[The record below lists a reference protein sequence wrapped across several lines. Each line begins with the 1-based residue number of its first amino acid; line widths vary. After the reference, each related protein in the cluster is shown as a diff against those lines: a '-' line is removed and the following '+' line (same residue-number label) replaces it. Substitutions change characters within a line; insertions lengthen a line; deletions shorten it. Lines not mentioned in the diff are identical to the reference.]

1 MVGSL
6 GFPGIATFHSKPYPA
21 ISPLRPELSQAGR
34 TVLITGASSGIGFAI
49 ARGFIQASAARVII
63 TGRNE
68 ATINEAV
75 SNLASEVKA
84 ATSLT
89 TITGLVYDVASLSD
103 TERLWA
109 KLKNEGIY
117 IDVLILNAASIGA
130 MKPLLEASLESVW
143 QAMETNVRSHL
154 DFTQRFYNQGGDKKK
169 YLVNVSTSA
178 IHNFFTEGDMVP
190 TYSLSKNAG
199 TLLIQQVA
207 KDADPA
213 KLQLISFNPG
223 GILTT
228 AAKNAGYTED
238 SLAWDDGTFQYQGLE
253 MNRRGDDADMLG
265 MIENLP
271 GQWAVWGASDEAKF
285 LHGRFVNAWW
295 DVDELKSADIVGKL
309 EADRHLLRVGVV
321 GIQAI
326 PRGDN

>member
-1 MVGSL
+1 MVASL
-6 GFPGIATFHSKPYPA
+6 GFPGITTFHTEPYPA

-49 ARGFIQASAARVII
+49 ARGFIRASAARVII

-68 ATINEAV
+68 GTINEAV
-75 SNLASEVKA
+75 S
-84 ATSLT
+84 SLT
-89 TITGLVYDVASLSD
+89 SEAKAVGSPTVITGLVYDVASLSD
-103 TERLWA
+103 TEKLWA
-109 KLKNEGIY
+109 SFKNDGIY
-117 IDVLILNAASIGA
+117 IDVLVLNAASIGA
-130 MKPLLEASLESVW
+130 MKPLLEASVESVW

-154 DFTQRFYNQGGDKKK
+154 DFTRRFYNQGEDKKK

-178 IHNFFTEGDMVP
+178 IHNFFTEGGVVP

-199 TLLIQQVA
+199 TLLIQQIA

-213 KLQLISFNPG
+213 KLQVVSFNPG

-228 AAKNAGYTED
+228 AAKNAGYTEE
-238 SLAWDDGTFQYQGLE
+238 SLAWDD
-253 MNRRGDDADMLG
+253 
-265 MIENLP
+265 ENLP

-295 DVDELKSADIVGKL
+295 DVDELKSADIVGRL
-309 EADRHLLRVGVV
+309 EADKHLLRVGVV
-321 GIQAI
+321 GIQAL
-326 PRGDN
+326 P